1 MKSKIKNKKN
11 ITHIS
16 TPKFNIPPIIYC
28 ISPSLQ
34 DYKKSFIYGEVHPPD
49 IASSIQEKFH
59 LSSFLDIGCGRGELL
74 FYMYKQFP
82 DILLDGIEIDP
93 DRTNVAICEASF
105 HEYNDRINI
114 STCDFRSIYLGN
126 FDFIYC
132 CNTVFT
138 KNDNNDLYK
147 KILGEFTGICIL
159 FEYDKLL
166 RPYLISSNTVR
177 TSWSN
182 CVPIFFFQI

>member
-1 MKSKIKNKKN
+1 MKSNIKNKNN
-11 ITHIS
+11 IIDIS
-16 TPKFNIPPIIYC
+16 KPKFNIPPTIYC

-34 DYKKSFIYGEVHPPD
+34 DCKNSFIYGEVHPPD
-49 IASSIQEKFH
+49 IVMSIQDNFQ

-74 FYMYKQFP
+74 FYIYQKFP
-82 DILLDGIEIDP
+82 HILLDGIEIDP
-93 DRTNVAICEASF
+93 DRTNLAICEATF
-105 HEYNDRINI
+105 QEYNDRIHI
-114 STCDFRSIYLGN
+114 SCGDFRSIYLGN

-147 KILGEFTGICIL
+147 KLLGEFKGICIL

-166 RPYLISSNTVR
+166 RPYLVMSDTVR